1 MNMRTL
7 SLAALTLLDVPPP
20 EQVRIA
26 ARTGFTHVGLRLLP
40 ATPTDPD
47 YDMLGDTPAVRATLA
62 ALMETGI
69 RVSDVEI
76 VRLTPGFTLDDR
88 LQRFMETAARLGA
101 RQVLVAGNDNNLQRS
116 ADNLAILAAASRP
129 YGLTMNLEPMPW
141 TQLRTIADAQA
152 LIAACGREDIG
163 ILVDALHF
171 WRAGESLA
179 ALSSLPAHQ
188 LNYMQLC
195 DGAAQRPESEQE
207 LIRQARSARNVPGEG
222 GLDLHGLMSA
232 LPATLPVSLEVP
244 LDGEQGALPPLQR
257 AQVLFNAAQPYLRA
271 CASGI
276 RYDTDSTP
284 GCQRVN

>member
-1 MNMRTL
+1 MNKRTL

-101 RQVLVAGNDNNLQRS
+101 GQVLVAGNDDNLQRS
-116 ADNLAILAAASRP
+116 ADNLAILAAAGRP
-129 YGLTMNLEPMPW
+129 FGLTMNLEPMPW
-141 TQLRTIADAQA
+141 TQLRNIAAAQA
-152 LIAACGREDIG
+152 LIAASGREDIG

-171 WRAGESLA
+171 WRGRIARRPLQPARASSQLYATLRWRGAEAGERAGTYPPGPL
-179 ALSSLPAHQ
+179 
-188 LNYMQLC
+188 
-195 DGAAQRPESEQE
+195 GAQRAGGRRSGSAWSDVGPAGDAAGLS
-207 LIRQARSARNVPGEG
+207 RSA
-222 GLDLHGLMSA
+222 A
-232 LPATLPVSLEVP
+232 
-244 LDGEQGALPPLQR
+244 
-257 AQVLFNAAQPYLRA
+257 
-271 CASGI
+271 
-276 RYDTDSTP
+276 
-284 GCQRVN
+284 

>member
-1 MNMRTL
+1 MNMRSL
-7 SLAALTLLDVPPP
+7 SLAALTMLDVPPP

-26 ARTGFTHVGLRLLP
+26 ALTGYSHVGLRLLP
-40 ATPTDPD
+40 ATPDDPD
-47 YDMLGDTPAVRATLA
+47 YDMLGDTPTVRETLA
-62 ALMETGI
+62 ALRDTGI

-76 VRLTPGFTLDDR
+76 VRLTPDFSLDA
-88 LQRFMETAARLGA
+88 LQPFLETAARLEA
-101 RQVLVAGNDNNLQRS
+101 QQVLVAGNDGEIRRS
-116 ADNLAILAAASRP
+116 ADNLARLAQAGEA

-141 TQLRTIADAQA
+141 TQLRNIAAAQA
-152 LIAACGREDIG
+152 LIAASGREDIG

-179 ALSSLPAHQ
+179 ALSSLPAHH

-257 AQVLFNAAQPYLRA
+257 AQLLFDAAQPYLHA
-271 CASGI
+271 CA
-276 RYDTDSTP
+276 
-284 GCQRVN
+284 